1 MPLLSLQDF
10 DLHYE
15 IAGSGPPVLLVHGL
29 GSSGADWAF
38 QVEQLST
45 SFQLICP
52 DLRGSGLSGKPPGP
66 YRIGQFAADLWQLID
81 ELGLESC
88 YLAGFSLGGAVA
100 LEMALQQPERAE
112 RLVMINALPTYRIDH
127 WRKWMQAQLQLNL
140 VRWLGLP
147 HTARVIAKRIFPH
160 GFQAPMRRRVEQ
172 VVGQNAKGPYL
183 ATLRALMDW
192 CAADRLHEISNPT
205 LFLSAEFDY
214 TPAEEK
220 RAFAEVIGAEFL
232 LVKGSRHG
240 TPFDAITAT
249 NRVLEAFFGQQP
261 LPTDLSAD
269 DEAAFSVN
277 TEQVTHVHD

>member
-1 MPLLSLQDF
+1 MPLLSLEDF

-15 IAGSGPPVLLVHGL
+15 VTGSGPPTLLVHGL

-38 QVEQLST
+38 QVAQLDS
-45 SFQLICP
+45 SYQLICP
-52 DLRGSGLSGKPPGP
+52 DLRGSGLSGKPAGP
-66 YRIGQFAADLWQLID
+66 YSIHQLAADLWQLID
-81 ELGLESC
+81 ELGVRACNLV
-88 YLAGFSLGGAVA
+88 GFSLGGAVA
-100 LEMALQQPERAE
+100 LEMALQQGERAE

-160 GFQAPMRRRVEQ
+160 EFQAPMRRRVEQ
-172 VVGQNAKGPYL
+172 VVGQNAKAPYL

-192 CAADRLHEISNPT
+192 CAADRLHQIDKPT

-220 RAFAEVIGAEFL
+220 RAFAKEIGAEFL

-240 TPFDAITAT
+240 TPFDAISAT
-249 NRVLEAFFGQQP
+249 NRVLEAFLGDRQ

-269 DEAAFSVN
+269 DEAEFIAN
-277 TEQVTHVHD
+277 TEPATHANR